1 MSEITDQYGTQ
12 RVNDLYRRGTLDG
25 DPPDFP
31 VSYDDLRTAAHEA
44 MSWQGRA
51 YVSGGAGSDETF
63 ERGQDFSA
71 WRIVPRMLRD
81 VESRDLSTTV
91 LGQDLPVP
99 VALTPLGIQS
109 LLHERAEYATAEA
122 AADVGVPTVLSSL
135 SSTPMEEVA
144 DVLGSTPKWFQ
155 FYWSSDEHI
164 ARSFL
169 TRAEDAGYDA
179 IVVTVDAPI
188 LGWRERLIE
197 RGYYPFLEGDGVA
210 NYFSDPAFRDRLDA
224 PPEEDTEAAV
234 EEFLDIFGDASLTW
248 DDLAFVR
255 EQTDLPIVVKGIL
268 DPRDAELAV
277 EHGVDAIGVS
287 THGGRQVDGS
297 ITAIEA
303 LPEIADAVGDDVD
316 ITFDSGVRRAADA
329 YKAIALGAD
338 LVMLGRPYAY
348 GLAAGGADGVRTVL
362 RNLLAEFD
370 LTMGLSGREAV
381 ADIGLDAVR
390 HESTLVPE
398 RSGRR

>member
-1 MSEITDQYGTQ
+1 MPDISDQYGTQ
-12 RVNDLYRRGTLDG
+12 RVNNLYRRGTLDG

-31 VSYDDLRTAAHEA
+31 VSYDDLRAAALEA
-44 MSWQGRA
+44 MSPEGRA
-51 YVSGGAGSDETF
+51 YVAGGAGSDETF

-91 LGQDLPVP
+91 LGQELPVP
-99 VALTPLGIQS
+99 IALTPLGIQS
-109 LLHERAEYATAEA
+109 LLHERAEHATAEA

-135 SSTPMEEVA
+135 SSTPMEAVA
-144 DVLGSTPKWFQ
+144 DALGSTPKWFQ
-155 FYWSSDEHI
+155 FYWSSDERI

-179 IVVTVDAPI
+179 IVITVDAPI

-210 NYFSDPAFRDRLDA
+210 NYFSDPAFRDRLDV
-224 PPEEDTEAAV
+224 PPAEDTEAAV
-234 EEFLDIFGDASLTW
+234 EEFLEIFGDASLTW
-248 DDLAFVR
+248 DDLSFVR
-255 EQTDLPIVVKGIL
+255 EETDLPIVIKGIL

-303 LPEIADAVGDDVD
+303 LPEIADAVGDAVD

-348 GLAAGGADGVRTVL
+348 GLAADGADGVRTVL
-362 RNLLAEFD
+362 RNFLAEFD
-370 LTMGLSGREAV
+370 LTMGLSGRGAV
-381 ADIGLDAVR
+381 DDIGPDAVR
-390 HESTLVPE
+390 HESTLAPN
-398 RSGRR
+398 RSR